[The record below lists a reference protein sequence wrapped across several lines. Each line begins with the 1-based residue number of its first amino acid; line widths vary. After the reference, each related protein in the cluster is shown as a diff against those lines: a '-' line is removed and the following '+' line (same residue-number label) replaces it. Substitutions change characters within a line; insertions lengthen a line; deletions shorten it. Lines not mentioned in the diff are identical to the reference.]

1 MYTRELFKKKILVII
16 LCSVFLFS
24 ASASLSFAED
34 SEEKIIFGVT

>member
-1 MYTRELFKKKILVII
+1 MNTWELSKKKILVII

-24 ASASLSFAED
+24 AAAQLSFAEG